1 MKLLNQMRTVMI
13 LRWNLLAKIITAA
26 VLGNLDAVMS
36 HQIVKNVPILL
47 IDIYAIPIEYFI
59 VNNVIQTFNKI
70 IKRVRNAR

>member
-1 MKLLNQMRTVMI
+1 MI